1 MTRPP
6 GRDHPGAAPYTIPD
20 PAPPGEAPRVAPGP
34 PHELLA
40 GHCRR
45 CGAVGTH
52 YLTCPDLR
60 LPSGYRLSEAPGP
73 KCRCGLPADS
83 CGVCG

>member
-34 PHELLA
+34 ARELLA

-60 LPSGYRLSEAPGP
+60 LPSGFRFGEASRSAGG
-73 KCRCGLPADS
+73 RQDAMRDTWT
-83 CGVCG
+83 